1 MKKKIGISTFGLQ
14 RVFGDRRALE
24 IAKTAGADAVDFN
37 TLNQDYRDENSI
49 YSKNDEEIT
58 EYFDGIR
65 KYADSLGIE
74 IHQTHGRITGFRNDK
89 EEDEALIKNARLDL
103 LAAKILGAKYC
114 VMHTATSIFL
124 GPDAEPSLMH
134 KLDFEMFTK
143 ILPYAK
149 EYNVKLATE
158 TFGDAV
164 QFNSCDFF
172 GQMDE
177 FIKAYDNVKKNSEYS
192 QYYCVCFDC
201 GHTNK
206 ATRFSQ
212 PSVGEAVRKL
222 GNNISVLHLHDND
235 TFTDQHNFP
244 LSGTIDWFDLISV
257 LDEIG
262 FDGVYNLELNL
273 DRYGTELMED
283 AAEFGV
289 KVMRNILERYYK

>member
-1 MKKKIGISTFGLQ
+1 MKKKIGLSTFGLQ
-14 RVFGDRRALE
+14 KMYGDKRALE
-24 IAKTAGADAVDFN
+24 IAKKAGADAVDFN
-37 TLNQDYRDENSI
+37 TLNNDYRDKSSV
-49 YSKNDEEIT
+49 YSKTDEEIK
-58 EYFDGIR
+58 EYFSQIKD
-65 KYADSLGIE
+65 YADLLGIE

-89 EEDEALIKNARLDL
+89 EEDEALIRNARLDL
-103 LAAKILGAKYC
+103 MAASVLGAKYC

-124 GPDAEPSLMH
+124 GPDAESELMH
-134 KLDFEMFTK
+134 QLNFDMFTR
-143 ILPYAK
+143 ILPYAEK
-149 EYNVKLATE
+149 YNVMLATE

-164 QFNSCDFF
+164 QLNSCDFF
-172 GQMDE
+172 GQMGE

-244 LSGTIDWFDLISV
+244 LSGTVDWKDLFSA
-257 LDEIG
+257 LGEIG
-262 FDGVYNLELNL
+262 FEGVYNLELNL
-273 DRYGTELMED
+273 DRYGADLM
-283 AAEFGV
+283 AETASFGV
-289 KVMRNILERYYK
+289 KVMRNLLKEFYK